1 MASPFSYLRL
11 RLETWGLLPKSRV
24 ARAVWFVLG
33 LDLLLFWFQRALR
46 LFHSSYGQSLAGWI
60 IFLSIVVIALLTVLA
75 YRWLKIR
82 LLWRLRN
89 RLIVT
94 YIFIGVIPAIL
105 LIAMYFISTY
115 LFAGQFANFVVTSE
129 LQTQL
134 RGMEGVN
141 TAVAGE
147 LAQRAST
154 RQALSAE
161 SLQGLRTVDFSPAT
175 QVTCVWVNDKPL
187 VLEGCAKPPFS
198 VSTALQPRFSGI
210 VSDNGNLFLR
220 IAIKVPAG
228 TQSMTV
234 ISSQPLNKE
243 FLEQIAAELG
253 QITLYGSSA
262 NSAQADPA
270 RRPLIEIDDAD
281 GKTTVHTAR
290 GRLNVDTD
298 QQGLRPIFVAGKVP
312 RAASLFD
319 WSTTFPT
326 LLSVVNWKDG
336 RQIRASALQVET
348 RPSVLYARLFAS
360 FGEFVAVIEFALI
373 AIAVA
378 FAIIELL
385 AIYIGTRLTR
395 TVTFAIAQLYEAT
408 KHINQGDFSHR
419 IAIRSTDQVATLA
432 SSFNSM
438 TASIQN
444 LIEEQKEKQRL
455 QNELTIAHEVQ
466 SQLFP
471 RQISELASLEVHGFC
486 RPART
491 VSGDYYDFVTLDSNR
506 MIVAVGD
513 VSGKGISA
521 AILMATIN
529 SAVRAY
535 SLEGI
540 PLIRE
545 AALAAGGGHGSSIV
559 EGVETSPGSLL
570 GLLNHQLFA
579 STPAEKYATMFLGIY
594 DGKHRRLTYSNAG
607 HLPPILLSPD
617 GSIRRLEQ
625 GGTVV
630 GLFDGV
636 SYEDCDVQLSS
647 DDIFLAYSDGVTEPE
662 NDFGEFGDERLIE
675 LVRENRAL
683 PLARISELV
692 TEAVTDWIGD
702 REQPDDVTLV
712 LARVR

>member
-1 MASPFSYLRL
+1 MASAFSYLRL
-11 RLETWGLLPKSRV
+11 RLEAAGLLPKSRV

-33 LDLLLFWFQRALR
+33 LDIILFLFEKALR
-46 LFHSSYGQSLAGWI
+46 LFHSAYGGSLSGWIVFLSLAAI
-60 IFLSIVVIALLTVLA
+60 ILLIVLA
-75 YRWLKIR
+75 YRWLKVR
-82 LLWRLRN
+82 MLWRLRN

-105 LIAMYFISTY
+105 LIALYFISTY

-141 TAVAGE
+141 SAVAAE
-147 LAQRAST
+147 LSQRLAGK
-154 RQALSAE
+154 QALSAG
-161 SLQGLRTVDFSPAT
+161 SLNGLRKTDPKRAS
-175 QVTCVWVNDKPL
+175 QITCAWINDKAVP
-187 VLEGCAKPPFS
+187 LEGCAKPPFVLPS
-198 VSTALQPRFSGI
+198 FFGERFSNI
-210 VSDNGNLFLR
+210 VSDDGTLHLR
-220 IAIKVPAG
+220 TAVRVTTG
-228 TQSMTV
+228 TQTLSV
-234 ISSQPLNKE
+234 ASSQTLNKQ
-243 FLEQIAAELG
+243 FLEQVASEIG
-253 QITLYGSSA
+253 QITVYGTRATSTPPESA
-262 NSAQADPA
+262 S
-270 RRPLIEIDDAD
+270 RPLIEIAD
-281 GKTTVHTAR
+281 SNGKTTVRTAR
-290 GRLNVDTD
+290 SGSNVDTD
-298 QQGLRPIFVAGKVP
+298 QRGLRPIFVAGKVP
-312 RAASLFD
+312 PAASLFD

-336 RQIRASALQVET
+336 KQIRASALQVET

-373 AIAVA
+373 AIAIT

-385 AIYIGTRLTR
+385 ALYIGTRLTR

-408 KHINQGDFSHR
+408 KHINQGDFRHR
-419 IAIRSTDQVATLA
+419 IAIRSNDQVATLA

-491 VSGDYYDFVTLDSNR
+491 VSGDYYDFVTLDSSR

-521 AILMATIN
+521 ALLMATIN

-535 SLEGI
+535 CLEGI
-540 PLIRE
+540 PLLRGASLVE
-545 AALAAGGGHGSSIV
+545 AGAHASTMV
-559 EGVETSPGSLL
+559 EGVEASPGSLL
-570 GLLNHQLFA
+570 GLLNHQLYA

-607 HLPPILLSPD
+607 HLPPILLGAD
-617 GSIRRLEQ
+617 GSLRRLEQ

-630 GLFDGV
+630 GLFDRMTYQD
-636 SYEDCDVQLSS
+636 SEVQLSS
-647 DDIFLAYSDGVTEPE
+647 EDIFLAYSDGVTEPE
-662 NDFGEFGDERLIE
+662 NDFGEFGEDRLIE
-675 LVRENRAL
+675 LVQENRHQ

-692 TEAVTDWIGD
+692 TEAVSDWIGD

-712 LARVR
+712 LARAR

>member
-33 LDLLLFWFQRALR
+33 LDLLLFLFQRALR

-198 VSTALQPRFSGI
+198 VSTSLQPRFSGI
-210 VSDNGNLFLR
+210 VSDNGDLFLR
-220 IAIKVPAG
+220 TAIKVPAG

-234 ISSQPLNKE
+234 ISSQ
-243 FLEQIAAELG
+243 
-253 QITLYGSSA
+253 
-262 NSAQADPA
+262 
-270 RRPLIEIDDAD
+270 
-281 GKTTVHTAR
+281 
-290 GRLNVDTD
+290 
-298 QQGLRPIFVAGKVP
+298 PIFVAGKVP